1 MDMKKLL
8 IIAGVIFF
16 ALSWQFS
23 QASGITTSITGT
35 GASFLNTAVVG
46 EDRSYSNSL
55 FTEGRSAVVRVID
68 TRTGIMSDLL
78 VKSSGS
84 FGIDEYGDQTK
95 KSGPDSFLNCVFYPV
110 NTSGRYSMVSA
121 MGLFQGGEY
130 LSKKQVGDGLRSHTT
145 ANATGLVLMK
155 SESEGENM
163 TEYGKTLAAGNMSLA
178 EEVDFTGGR
187 DD

>member
-1 MDMKKLL
+1 MKKIL
-8 IIAGVIFF
+8 IIVGVIFL

-84 FGIDEYGDQTK
+84 FGIDE
-95 KSGPDSFLNCVFYPV
+95 
-110 NTSGRYSMVSA
+110 
-121 MGLFQGGEY
+121 
-130 LSKKQVGDGLRSHTT
+130 
-145 ANATGLVLMK
+145 
-155 SESEGENM
+155 
-163 TEYGKTLAAGNMSLA
+163 
-178 EEVDFTGGR
+178 
-187 DD
+187 